1 MAWDFKGRQ
10 KNPVDIERE
19 MAENGIGSLKWDGR
33 KDRGESMGKHNTKD
47 FLKAIWKPTVL

>member
-33 KDRGESMGKHNTKD
+33 WEGKIEEKVWGNIT
-47 FLKAIWKPTVL
+47 LKIF